1 MVVPEESVV
10 VVLVVVPEESV
21 VMVLVVVPVVVPVI
35 LIHMYVA
42 GSGLQYPSPVQVAV
56 MVSFG
61 NKPSSQVKVMDD
73 PSNVVV

>member
-1 MVVPEESVV
+1 MAGLVEQVARQLIASVLSVLVVELV
-10 VVLVVVPEESV
+10 VVLIV
-21 VMVLVVVPVVVPVI
+21 

-42 GSGLQYPSPVQVAV
+42 GFGLQCPSPVQAAM
-56 MVSFG
+56 MVTLG